1 MKISKKLLI
10 LPAIFIVFLA
20 GCTTS
25 GDSSLLS
32 IENSGKVEPLQ
43 DLSFDWEDINIKG
56 GDVEHIFRFKNAGDE
71 DLIIKS
77 AITTCMCTTATIELA
92 DGTVSPEFGMHARSK
107 WGASVKPGEEFDVKV
122 VFDPMAHGPD
132 ATGPISRSV
141 FLETS
146 SVSNGNYATLDPKTD
161 TMTTEMKLEG
171 DILSEAVYQRKTGM
185 DSSQEEDQN

>member
-25 GDSSLLS
+25 GDNSLLS
-32 IENSGKVEPLQ
+32 IENSGKIESLQ

-56 GDVEHIFRFKNAGDE
+56 GDVEHIFRFKNAGEE

-92 DGTVSPEFGMHARSK
+92 DRTVSPEFGMHARSG
-107 WGASVKPGEEFDVKV
+107 WGASVKPEEEFDIKI

-132 ATGPISRSV
+132 ATGPITRSV

-146 SVSNGNYATLDPKTD
+146 SVSNGEYASPDSRTKA
-161 TMTTEMKLEG
+161 MITEMELAG
-171 DILSEAVYQRKTGM
+171 NVLSEAVYQRKM
-185 DSSQEEDQN
+185 ELNSSQEEDQN

>member
-92 DGTVSPEFGMHARSK
+92 DGTVSPEFGMRARSG

-122 VFDPMAHGPD
+122 VFDPMAHGPN
-132 ATGPISRSV
+132 ATEPISRSV
-141 FLETS
+141 FLVTS
-146 SVSNGNYATLDPKTD
+146 SVSNGNYAALDPRTG

-171 DILSEAVYQRKTGM
+171 NVLSEAVYQRKTELN
-185 DSSQEEDQN
+185 SSQEEDQN